1 MRTKTSKIKYHN
13 ENQNFQNHIQSM
25 RTKNIHHSN
34 PINEDQNI
42 HQSNTNI
49 EVQNIHQ
56 SNTINGNQNIH
67 QSNTSSEVQN
77 INQSNTIN
85 GNQNTH
91 QSNGTRTS
99 IIQIQ
104 SMRTKT
110 SINQILSI
118 RTETSI
124 NQMQFIC
131 LMAQKHRIRMEAEAK
146 AKCCPMSMLI
156 EVNNWIKS
164 WEYSVLYFI

>member
-42 HQSNTNI
+42 HQSNTSS

-56 SNTINGNQNIH
+56 SNTIDGD
-67 QSNTSSEVQN
+67 
-77 INQSNTIN
+77 
-85 GNQNTH
+85 QNTH
-91 QSNGTRTS
+91 QSNGTRAS

-156 EVNNWIKS
+156 EVNN
-164 WEYSVLYFI
+164 